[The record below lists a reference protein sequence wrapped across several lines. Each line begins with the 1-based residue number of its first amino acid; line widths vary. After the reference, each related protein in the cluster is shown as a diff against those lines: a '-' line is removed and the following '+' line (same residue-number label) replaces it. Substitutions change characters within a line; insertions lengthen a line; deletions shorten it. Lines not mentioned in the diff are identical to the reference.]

1 MTEPRSIFRTLLDA
15 MIESR
20 TRQAERTLEYY
31 RTTVDTYVDHMPK
44 R

>member
-1 MTEPRSIFRTLLDA
+1 MTEPRSIFRSLLDA

-20 TRQAERTLEYY
+20 TRQAERRLEQY
-31 RTTVDTYVDHMPK
+31 RSSIDTYANHLQS